1 MFEAELEAAHTIA
14 DRAGDIALSF
24 FRHDPEVRWK
34 PDATPV
40 TEADIAVEAMMRE
53 ELARRFPDDAVR
65 GEEGGLE
72 GDSHRLWIVD
82 PIDGTKNYA
91 GGIQIWANLL
101 ALRVEGDYV
110 LGLVNAPALG
120 ERYAA
125 VRGGGAT
132 WNGEPVRCSDVR
144 RTADGMI
151 VYGDVEVWGDSE
163 RARRFHALARGAKR
177 NRGFGDFWGHM
188 LVARGAAEAM
198 IEPELAEWDFAPL
211 IPIVTEA
218 GGRVTQLDGSPPIH
232 GGSLVASNGHVHDE
246 VVAALGVGEAP

>member
-1 MFEAELEAAHTIA
+1 MYEAELATAHAIA
-14 DRAGDIALSF
+14 DRAGEIALSH

-40 TEADIAVEAMMRE
+40 TVADLAVEAMMRE

-65 GEEGGLE
+65 GEEGGQVGE
-72 GDSHRLWIVD
+72 AERTWIVD
-82 PIDGTKNYA
+82 PIDGTRNYA
-91 GGIQIWANLL
+91 AGIQIWANLV
-101 ALRVEGDYV
+101 ALRVGHEYV

-132 WNGEPVRCSDVR
+132 WNGAPMRASDVD
-144 RTADGMI
+144 RTGDGM
-151 VYGDVEVWGDSE
+151 VVFGDVEVWAGTE
-163 RARRFHALARGAKR
+163 RAERFHRLAHGARR

-198 IEPELAEWDFAPL
+198 VEPELAEWDFAPL

-218 GGRVTQLDGSPPIH
+218 GGRVTQLDGSPPVH
-232 GGSLVASNGHVHDE
+232 GGSLLSTNGRVHDE
-246 VVAALGVGEAP
+246 VIAALEGGGGA